1 MAKIELKKYFFVIG
15 GQNQRKKSDIIVGPN
30 EVPKSHHP
38 HFAACWRYSRSQLA
52 LFSIKFIANFTS
64 LSTRLH
70 PQGEVAPQE
79 PIGTKLIRGADSFR
93 SDVFFKVRG
102 GCLSECDHCD
112 VTNQLLNIS
121 HPPRTILL
129 YSIIESFCLITGG
142 WICDRPDG

>member
-1 MAKIELKKYFFVIG
+1 MFHFRPELFADLRWF
-15 GQNQRKKSDIIVGPN
+15 SCFIV
-30 EVPKSHHP
+30 
-38 HFAACWRYSRSQLA
+38 YSEGLY
-52 LFSIKFIANFTS
+52 LE
-64 LSTRLH
+64 TRLH